1 VETGHASAGFTNAQ
15 FVQCN
20 LFERAVWCGPC
31 PSQRQIS
38 LPKLGLA
45 PPRHHEAQALAF
57 RWLLPSLPLSRLPPR
72 PRAHSHTLTQ
82 CDPSTMASPSRAA
95 PLKLVKRSS
104 HGRTGRAFR
113 IVRPHGGF
121 LVSNTSFCIFTR
133 GTSCSIILRSHNLFL
148 FLTEFVERSVA
159 SLVCGVHFRRLSA
172 FPRMLLP

>member
-1 VETGHASAGFTNAQ
+1 METGHASAGFTNAQ

-57 RWLLPSLPLSRLPPR
+57 RWLLPSVPLSRLPPR

-121 LVSNTSFCIFTR
+121 LVSNTSVYSREAHHALSFFSHTTCSCFSQNLLNVLSPLSYVVC
-133 GTSCSIILRSHNLFL
+133 TSDD
-148 FLTEFVERSVA
+148 
-159 SLVCGVHFRRLSA
+159 
-172 FPRMLLP
+172 